1 MGNTHDEAIATSSNA
16 KYPDVKKNSEGITRI
31 IAGIESKTP
40 VFTTIDKIEFGPN
53 VRRNVDSNTLEFKQ
67 LMDSIEEFG
76 LLQNLVVEFHQIDH
90 EKYRFVLVS
99 GFRRLTA
106 MKKISYSKPIPVLPI
121 LPTFGTRGQALSEN
135 IHRSSLHFIEEAET
149 FLELKEKEGRSEDY
163 IGNLFERTEASVGEY
178 IKLAEILP
186 EKAKELVMSNKDA
199 FGVTYMIH
207 TFVRGKEKSPG
218 TIISMLKR
226 RLKSLQKRSEENES
240 DIKERTSKTKNNRH
254 EKINKYCKEKGY
266 TAPTASKIV
275 EAFRDFGYI

>member
-1 MGNTHDEAIATSSNA
+1 MGSTYDEAIATSSNA
-16 KYPDVKKNSEGITRI
+16 KYPDVKKNSDGITRI

-53 VRRNVDSNTLEFKQ
+53 VRRNVDTNTLEFKQ
-67 LMDSIEEFG
+67 LTESIQEFG

-106 MKKISYSKPIPVLPI
+106 MKLVSYSKPIPVLPI

-149 FLELKEKEGRSEDY
+149 FLELKDKEGRSEDY
-163 IGNLFERTEASVGEY
+163 IGNLFERSEASVGEY
-178 IKLAEILP
+178 IKLAQILP
-186 EKAKELVMSNKDA
+186 EKAKELVISNKDV
-199 FGVTYMIH
+199 FSVTYMIH
-207 TFVRGKEKSPG
+207 TFVRGKAKSAG
-218 TIISMLKR
+218 TIMSMLNRK
-226 RLKSLQKRSEENES
+226 LNSFKKRSEVAEGS
-240 DIKERTSKTKNNRH
+240 LLERTSKTKNNRY
-254 EKINKYCKEKGY
+254 EKLNKYCKEKGY
-266 TAPTASKIV
+266 TGPTTSKIV